1 MTATLQRVTI
11 VIADGIKMAKKA
23 IKFKSKATYK
33 KWLAYGH
40 SSGDFAR
47 VPGSQKVTIAGKKHK
62 VKHKRKKK

>member
-1 MTATLQRVTI
+1 MA
-11 VIADGIKMAKKA
+11 ASIKMAKKA